1 MTGKVYSQV
10 RKPIRYLRNHLS
22 EKNFFILSAILVGL
36 TSGLAAVML
45 KYVVHSIE
53 RFMRYSSRNFE
64 EFLVFAPFPII
75 GIVLTV
81 LYQRYVLK
89 AKVKRGSSEIA
100 YAILKKSSVVPPS
113 EMYSHLITSGLTVG
127 FGGSVGLES
136 PMVSTGA
143 AIGSNFAST
152 YDLSYKDKTIL
163 LACGAAAG
171 IAAAFNA
178 PIAGVLFAI
187 EVLLADVTA
196 AAFIPLIISAATG
209 ALVSKVILREG
220 VILTFSLQ
228 EPFDYHNVPFYVILG
243 LLSGVVA
250 LYYIRTTSLIEH
262 NVTKISNWWAR
273 PLFGGAVLFLLI
285 LLFPPLFGEGYETIK
300 ALAGTNTITLK
311 DSSLLG
317 GLITNES
324 TFLLFLGA
332 LIFLKAI
339 ATAVTLGSGGNGGS
353 FGPSLFVGAYLGY
366 VFARVLNLTKAAVIP
381 ESNFTLVAMA
391 GILSGVFFAPLTA
404 IFLIAE
410 LTGGYDLMIP
420 LMIVSSLSLV
430 VVHLFEP
437 LSPEAKKLSEKLQVS
452 VETRDKLLLS
462 RIDLSALIESNFSVV
477 HPNDSLGTL
486 IKVIAN
492 STRNIFPVV
501 DNDKK
506 LKGLIHLDRIRQVIF
521 DSSKYDSILVSQLMA
536 DPLATIHVS
545 ENMHQAL
552 QKFDTT
558 SQWNLPV
565 VDDGMYVGFLSK
577 STILTRYRNELLESA

>member
-1 MTGKVYSQV
+1 MTEAIYSLV
-10 RKPIRYLRNHLS
+10 TKPIRYLRNHLS
-22 EKNFFILSAILVGL
+22 DKNFFIFSAILVGF
-36 TSGLAAVML
+36 TSGLAAVVL
-45 KYVVHSIE
+45 KYLVHSIE
-53 RFMRYSSRNFE
+53 RLMRYSSLNFE
-64 EFLVFAPFPII
+64 DFLVFAPFPIV
-75 GIVLTV
+75 GIALTV
-81 LYQRYVLK
+81 FYQRYVLK
-89 AKVKRGSSEIA
+89 GQVKRGSSEIA
-100 YAILKKSSVVPPS
+100 YSILKKSSVIPPS
-113 EMYSHLITSGLTVG
+113 EMYSQLITSGLTVG
-127 FGGSVGLES
+127 FGGSLGLES
-136 PMVSTGA
+136 PMVSTGS

-152 YDLSYKDKTIL
+152 YGLSYKERTVL

-196 AAFIPLIISAATG
+196 SAFIPLIISAATG
-209 ALVSKVILREG
+209 ALVSKMILREG

-228 EPFDYHNVPFYVILG
+228 EPFDYHNVPYYVVLG
-243 LLSGVVA
+243 LLSGLVA
-250 LYYIRTTSLIEH
+250 LYYIRMSSLIER
-262 NVTKISNWWAR
+262 TIAKIPTWWIR
-273 PLFGGAVLFLLI
+273 PLIGGALLFFLI

-300 ALAGTNTITLK
+300 ALAGTNTSSLK
-311 DSSLLG
+311 DSSLLDA
-317 GLITNES
+317 LIRNETS
-324 TFLLFLGA
+324 FLFFLGA
-332 LIFLKAI
+332 VIFLKAVAAAI
-339 ATAVTLGSGGNGGS
+339 TLGSGGNGGN
-353 FGPSLFVGAYLGY
+353 FAPSLFVGAYLGY
-366 VFARVLNLTKAAVIP
+366 VFARILNLTKAAVIP

-420 LMIVSSLSLV
+420 LMIVSSLSLI

-437 LSPEAKKLSEKLQVS
+437 LSPEGKKLAEKLHVS

-486 IKVIAN
+486 TKVIAT

-501 DNDKK
+501 GDDKK
-506 LKGLIHLDRIRQVIF
+506 LKGLIHLDKIRQVIF
-521 DSSKYDSILVSQLMA
+521 DASKYDSVVVSQLMSE
-536 DPLATIHVS
+536 PVATIHTS

-558 SQWNLPV
+558 AQWNLPV
-565 VDDGMYVGFLSK
+565 VDDGTYVGFLSK